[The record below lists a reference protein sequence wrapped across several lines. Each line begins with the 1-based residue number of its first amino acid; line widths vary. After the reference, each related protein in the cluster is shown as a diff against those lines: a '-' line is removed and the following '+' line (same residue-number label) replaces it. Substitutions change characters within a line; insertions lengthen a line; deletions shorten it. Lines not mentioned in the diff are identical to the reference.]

1 MSALTD
7 KEYGLPKPESPEGLR
22 RDERGIAMLT
32 IILIMLIMTVM
43 GVAAMTVT
51 EVENRI
57 AGIQRTTEAGG
68 TAAESCLGTG
78 ANIIQQTIDAGTL
91 PVAFYD
97 NATPTKGPV
106 PAGNA
111 ATLSGEI
118 TGNSDNDIDDPEILA
133 QADMVLTAGAFSVK
147 GDIDRLYA
155 KGMSGGSQVFAAAY
169 EGVGQGAGAGGIEI
183 FYRITCVATLTA
195 TGTSS
200 KSSAVYA
207 CVTTG
212 ESCQKKL

>member
-7 KEYGLPKPESPEGLR
+7 KEYRLPKPEFSEGLR
-22 RDERGIAMLT
+22 RDQQGIAMLT
-32 IILIMLIMTVM
+32 VMLIMLIMTVM
-43 GVAAMTVT
+43 GIAAITVT
-51 EVENRI
+51 GMENKI

-78 ANIIQQTIDAGTL
+78 ANIIQQTIDNGTL
-91 PVAFYD
+91 PAAFHD
-97 NATPTKGPV
+97 NATPKGPV

-111 ATLSGEI
+111 AILSGEI
-118 TGNSDNDIDDPEILA
+118 IGNSDNNTDAPEIA
-133 QADMVLTAGAFSVK
+133 PNMVQTAGAFTVR
-147 GDIDRLYA
+147 GDIDRLYT

-183 FYRITCVATLTA
+183 FYRITCVATVTA

-212 ESCQKKL
+212 ESCQKKF